1 VAKQLPRKPA
11 AVAERRPG
19 AVAPGKAAA
28 ARRPVASRGPAA
40 RDLAARL
47 PSPLARRAT
56 RFEAWV
62 REVIAELRKV
72 TWPTREEALK
82 LTALVITITVV
93 VGLFLGAIDAI
104 LATLMHWFLQ

>member
-1 VAKQLPRKPA
+1 M
-11 AVAERRPG
+11 
-19 AVAPGKAAA
+19 
-28 ARRPVASRGPAA
+28 
-40 RDLAARL
+40 
-47 PSPLARRAT
+47 
-56 RFEAWV
+56 